1 MYNSIF
7 KGSKTIK
14 FFDVTLRDGLQSL
27 KKIYS
32 LDEKKIIFD
41 NIVTSKYK
49 PSSIEIGSIVNPKI
63 VPQMQD
69 SLELFK
75 HAHIYNGIFPVKPI
89 DIYML
94 TPTLASVNIAC
105 KHDITNFSFITSV
118 SNIFQLKNTNKT
130 IDQTKNELEKM
141 VERVIIL
148 PDTKIKLY
156 ISCITHCPI
165 NGKIENKKI
174 ISEILY
180 YIYVYKDYINEF
192 CLSDTCGLL
201 QFDDFKEIIDNLLNK
216 NINMNKLSLHLHNQ
230 SNHNNIE
237 DILTYSILNGINK
250 YDVSS
255 ISDIGGCSV
264 TMNNPSSNLTYDQI
278 YKLVV

>member
-1 MYNSIF
+1 MHN
-7 KGSKTIK
+7 TILNK
-14 FFDVTLRDGLQSL
+14 RIRFFDVTLRDGLQSL

-32 LDEKKIIFD
+32 LDEKKKIFD

-49 PSSIEIGSIVNPKI
+49 PTSIEIGSIVNPKI

-75 HAHIYNGIFPVKPI
+75 HAHIHNGIFPVKPI

-130 IDQTKNELEKM
+130 LDQTKNELEKM

-180 YIYVYKDYINEF
+180 YIYVYRDYINEF